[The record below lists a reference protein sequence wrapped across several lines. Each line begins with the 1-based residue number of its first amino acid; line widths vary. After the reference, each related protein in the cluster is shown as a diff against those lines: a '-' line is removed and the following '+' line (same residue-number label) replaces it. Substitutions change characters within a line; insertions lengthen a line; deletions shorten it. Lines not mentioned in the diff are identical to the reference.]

1 MASSFQGLPA
11 AKNAAAPAAVHADV
25 KQGVKAV
32 TALLQFGAA
41 NFTQYR

>member
-1 MASSFQGLPA
+1 MASSFQGVPA
-11 AKNAAAPAAVHADV
+11 PINAECATGVHADV

-41 NFTQYR
+41 KITKVE